1 MTMRIVAL
9 VIYHMVTLSGRN
21 ISRLGSPGLCSK
33 VSGILNFPA
42 PLTEFPVH
50 SGHRAIGC
58 GDATVVTQ
66 EELCRWVNRQ
76 PTQRPAVSLVVAGDC
91 SVSRPSI
98 AIRQQFYFALLE
110 DCSFFSHLVLRC
122 VRGEDCSLHG
132 VAAPSGAKP
141 RPDSGIELGTRRVTH
156 LCAQP
161 ELQNLPAGSIET
173 SLPESERLWA
183 ELASR
188 QVGISVFEGE
198 RP

>member
-1 MTMRIVAL
+1 MAMRIAAL
-9 VIYHMVTLSGRN
+9 VIYQMVTLSGRN
-21 ISRLGSPGLCSK
+21 ISRLDGPGLCSK

-58 GDATVVTQ
+58 GDTTVVTQ

-76 PTQRPAVSLVVAGDC
+76 PTQRLAGSVVVAGDC

-122 VRGEDCSLHG
+122 VRGEDGPLHG
-132 VAAPSGAKP
+132 VAVPSGARP
-141 RPDSGIELGTRRVTH
+141 RPDSGIEFGTRRVTH

-161 ELQNLPAGSIET
+161 ELQNLSAGSSET
-173 SLPESERLWA
+173 YLPESERLWA

-188 QVGISVFEGE
+188 QVRISVCKGE